1 MGKVVVSLQDKD
13 FQELNEIIMDRD
25 GENALK
31 FINDKILSQVQ
42 RQQKRK
48 LDVDGKTHL

>member
-13 FQELNEIIMDRD
+13 IQELNEIIMDSD

-31 FINDKILSQVQ
+31 FLKEKILSQVQ
-42 RQQKRK
+42 RHEKGK
-48 LDVDGKTHL
+48 LNVEGKTHL